1 MRGWF
6 EVLGVVAVLGA
17 GFSVVNRFRQA
28 GRLGL
33 VVLAVAVVLFL
44 LAAAAAVVVPYL
56 V

>member
-1 MRGWF
+1 MHAWLD
-6 EVLGVVAVLGA
+6 VLGGVAVLVA
-17 GFSVVNRFRQA
+17 GLSMVNRFRQA

-33 VVLAVAVVLFL
+33 VVLAVAVGLFL